1 MSAPLPVRTG
11 VTVQGWGNSKTEEA
25 GSTLTQI
32 DVVIRS
38 REECNYVYNNTDRKV
53 KRGLELFLPELVTES
68 MFCADSTLNTGEVG
82 NNNCIFNPMFRKM
95 LEIVFVAVYIIT
107 VVAHSSSI
115 SPNVVCCL
123 LSGSLWVKKKT
134 QDTRMGSKCLFTLYF
149 LKYSFVCLNC
159 R

>member
-107 VVAHSSSI
+107 VVAHSSFI

-123 LSGSLWVKKKT
+123 LSGSLWVKKKHRT
-134 QDTRMGSKCLFTLYF
+134 QEWVQKACSPFTF
-149 LKYSFVCLNC
+149 
-159 R
+159 

>member
-82 NNNCIFNPMFRKM
+82 NNNCIFNPMFRSM
-95 LEIVFVAVYIIT
+95 LENVSVAVDIIT
-107 VVAHSSSI
+107 EVQM
-115 SPNVVCCL
+115 
-123 LSGSLWVKKKT
+123 LSESL
-134 QDTRMGSKCLFTLYF
+134 
-149 LKYSFVCLNC
+149 
-159 R
+159 

>member
-1 MSAPLPVRTG
+1 MPSVSAPLPVG
-11 VTVQGWGNSKTEEA
+11 KSVSVQGWGKSNDDKA
-25 GSTLTQI
+25 GTVLTQI
-32 DVVIRS
+32 DVAIRS

-123 LSGSLWVKKKT
+123 LSGSL
-134 QDTRMGSKCLFTLYF
+134 
-149 LKYSFVCLNC
+149 
-159 R
+159 

>member
-25 GSTLTQI
+25 GNTLTQI

-82 NNNCIFNPMFRKM
+82 NNNCICLMFRNM
-95 LEIVFVAVYIIT
+95 LENVFVVFDIIK
-107 VVAHSSSI
+107 VVAHSSSL

-123 LSGSLWVKKKT
+123 LSESLWVFKKT
-134 QDTRMGSKCLFTLYF
+134 QHTRLGSKCLVTIYF
-149 LKYSFVCLNC
+149 LKYSYFCSSC